1 MNKSKVLLV
10 YTGGTIGMIQNEE
23 SGYYK
28 PFDFDNLLEQI
39 PELKKID
46 VEISAISFDKPI
58 DSSDMNPEIWEK
70 LADIIFE
77 NYASYDGF
85 VILHGSDTMSY
96 TASALSFILHGLN
109 KPVILTGSQLPIGVI
124 RTDGKENLI
133 TAIEIAGAKINNRP
147 IVPEVAIYFEYQL
160 FRGNRTAKINA
171 QGFEAFASYNYPIL
185 AKAGVHINYNQDAIK
200 NYDEKASLTLKK
212 GFCRDVIVL
221 RIFPGINETIVDYL
235 FDAPGLKAV
244 VLHTFGSGNAPS
256 NPAFIKVLENAAE
269 RGILMIN
276 ITQCPSGFVEQGRYQ
291 TSRSFSNIGIIS
303 GGDMTIET
311 ALCKL
316 MFLLNK
322 GYSTAEISELF
333 TKNMQGEITVI
344 SSI

>member
-10 YTGGTIGMIQNEE
+10 YTGGTIGMIQDEE

-77 NYASYDGF
+77 NYTSYDGF

-160 FRGNRTAKINA
+160 FRGSRTAKINA

-221 RIFPGINETIVDYL
+221 RVFPGINESIVDYL
-235 FDAPGLKAV
+235 FNSPGLKAV

-269 RGILMIN
+269 RGILMVN
-276 ITQCPSGFVEQGRYQ
+276 ITQCPSGFVEQGRYE
-291 TSRSFSNIGIIS
+291 TSRSFSNIGIIP

-322 GYSTAEISELF
+322 GYSNSEIGELF
-333 TKNMQGEITVI
+333 TKSIEGEITV
-344 SSI
+344 SSTI

>member
-1 MNKSKVLLV
+1 MSKSKVLLV

-28 PFDFDNLLEQI
+28 PFDFNNLLEQI

-46 VEISAISFDKPI
+46 IEISSISFENPI

-70 LADIIFE
+70 IADIIFE
-77 NYASYDGF
+77 NYALYDGF

-96 TASALSFILHGLN
+96 TASALSFILDGLN

-133 TAIEIAGAKINNRP
+133 TAIEIAGAKINNKP

-200 NYDEKASLTLKK
+200 AYNESATLSLKK
-212 GFCRDVIVL
+212 GFCKDVIVL
-221 RIFPGINETIVDYL
+221 RIFPGINEDIVEYML
-235 FDAPGLKAV
+235 NAPDLKAV

-256 NPAFIKVLENAAE
+256 DERFLKVLENVSE
-269 RGILMIN
+269 RGLIMIN
-276 ITQCPSGFVEQGRYQ
+276 ITQCPSGFVEQGRYE
-291 TSRSFSNIGIIS
+291 TSRSFSNMGIIP

-311 ALCKL
+311 ALCKI

-322 GYSTAEISELF
+322 GYSSAELGELF
-333 TKNMQGEITVI
+333 TKNMQGEITVS